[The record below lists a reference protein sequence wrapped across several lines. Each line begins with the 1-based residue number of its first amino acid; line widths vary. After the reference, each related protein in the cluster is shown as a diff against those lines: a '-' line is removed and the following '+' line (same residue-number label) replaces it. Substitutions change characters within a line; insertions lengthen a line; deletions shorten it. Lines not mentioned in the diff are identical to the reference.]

1 MAMTG
6 RAVTEQVILRSTM
19 HVRLEFGA
27 EEHRLDFR
35 ASYPRGTTLPL
46 DRLLARVASLCGVR
60 MTSSK
65 RLPDWG
71 GVCEELVDVAEAG
84 GDLSCHC
91 EHEVDAGGSQ
101 FVLVCHA
108 VD

>member
-1 MAMTG
+1 
-6 RAVTEQVILRSTM
+6 V
-19 HVRLEFGA
+19 
-27 EEHRLDFR
+27 
-35 ASYPRGTTLPL
+35 
-46 DRLLARVASLCGVR
+46 
-60 MTSSK
+60 K
-65 RLPDWG
+65 REPDWDE
-71 GVCEELVDVAEAG
+71 VCDELVDLAEAS